1 MSAAARLQKNVS
13 TTRTALVSYVLLARW
28 AGSGDGFFIGACSAA
43 VGGSTLTPCIPATVL
58 AGTLGPL
65 GRSSDEHLC
74 EKNYPVKIARAGGEG
89 AYGGQRRLALE
100 RLDRGGGAARRHRLG
115 GVLRRRD
122 GRDRTDG
129 LGEALFR
136 RLECV
141 HCKRRP
147 LMTFFVRCNEMGC
160 DDTEM

>member
-65 GRSSDEHLC
+65 GRSSDEHL
-74 EKNYPVKIARAGGEG
+74 VGSGGLLWNDLMEVVG
-89 AYGGQRRLALE
+89 LRGGIVLEAFSVGVTDVTGLTGWE
-100 RLDRGGGAARRHRLG
+100 RLCSGAWNVYTVRGGL
-115 GVLRRRD
+115 
-122 GRDRTDG
+122 
-129 LGEALFR
+129 
-136 RLECV
+136 
-141 HCKRRP
+141 
-147 LMTFFVRCNEMGC
+147 
-160 DDTEM
+160 